1 MEIILA
7 AVTVL
12 TILVLVVL
20 VGTKG
25 KPLRLVSHFQTVAGT
40 IRENRL
46 QLLILSV
53 LLILTALFVYF
64 FYLMPGAGAGPVQP
78 IAFSHRVHAG
88 HKKIDCRFCHPYADR
103 SLSPGIPPVEKC
115 LYCHDHII
123 TRHPEILKEHEYFDT
138 DTPTPWKKVF
148 HVPEHVLFNH
158 ERHIKKEFDCSACHG
173 DIEGVDRLK
182 RHDFE
187 MGFCIQCHRKENANL
202 DCWLSCH
209 N

>member
-12 TILVLVVL
+12 TIAVLVVL

-25 KPLRLVSHFQTVAGT
+25 KLLRMVSHFQTVAGT

-46 QLLILSV
+46 QLLV
-53 LLILTALFVYF
+53 LIVLVILTALFAYF

-103 SLSPGIPPVEKC
+103 SLHPGIPPVEKC
-115 LYCHDHII
+115 LYCHKYII
-123 TRHPEILKEHEYFDT
+123 ANHPWIKKEHRYYNT
-138 DTPTPWKKVF
+138 DTPTPWRKVNY
-148 HVPEHVLFNH
+148 VPEHVFFNH
-158 ERHIKKEFDCSACHG
+158 KRHIKNEIACAKCHG
-173 DIEGVDRLK
+173 AVEAMDRLDRNYFK
-182 RHDFE
+182 
-187 MGFCIQCHRKENANL
+187 MGFCIECHRREEATL
-202 DCWLSCH
+202 GCWLACH